1 VDIIDDLDK
10 RTGRLGYDTIVPL
23 CTKKHV
29 PTNICCY
36 FIVTATPI
44 VVLWG
49 YLFSRPTAGLSK
61 SLVVRKI
68 LRREAHEQLHATRPS
83 SSRTAR
89 CSNSNMY
96 RSSALGISFPNL
108 QSIIHISFR
117 ISHVL
122 HCTPVF
128 LRTVAASTHP
138 TCITPLKLAADRNK
152 RKIWRLV

>member
-1 VDIIDDLDK
+1 VDIIDDLVK

-29 PTNICCY
+29 PTNTY
-36 FIVTATPI
+36 GHFFVTAVPI
-44 VVLWG
+44 VALWS
-49 YLFSRPTAGLSK
+49 YLLSRPTSGLSK
-61 SLVVRKI
+61 SLVARSI
-68 LRREAHEQLHATRPS
+68 PSRGAHEPLQATRPS

-89 CSNSNMY
+89 CSNSAMY
-96 RSSALGISFPNL
+96 RSSALCISFPNL
-108 QSIIHISFR
+108 QSIIHFSFR

-152 RKIWRLV
+152 RNIWRLV